1 MKKDK
6 QFYSWLFAVIVLSVL
21 LVICF
26 YLGISGWFFSNEKE
40 KVTDFQL
47 GNNIE
52 IEVHKNSANS
62 ISLNLN
68 GGYLGGEKLKQ
79 VVAIKNLD
87 DVGDMDVYVR
97 ARAFVYTSKN
107 EYQPLSLMTTSNWVF
122 NENDGYYYFTSAM
135 PAQNKISLC
144 SQIYLDEEYI
154 LASSQ
159 TYIITF
165 LVETLSVDHT
175 IESFWGYNF
184 IE

>member
-79 VVAIKNLD
+79 VVAIKNLAIWMFML
-87 DVGDMDVYVR
+87 G
-97 ARAFVYTSKN
+97 
-107 EYQPLSLMTTSNWVF
+107 QGL
-122 NENDGYYYFTSAM
+122 
-135 PAQNKISLC
+135 LC
-144 SQIYLDEEYI
+144 I
-154 LASSQ
+154 LLKMN
-159 TYIITF
+159 INRF
-165 LVETLSVDHT
+165 L
-175 IESFWGYNF
+175 
-184 IE
+184 